1 MKTVGLI
8 PASGSASRLGG
19 LPKFALPISDKS
31 SLLGWHVSNL
41 LKVCDE
47 VRVSTQSKWVPLVE
61 SMDLPISL
69 INKEPSTLSDAI
81 VSLANS
87 GDDQYIFTMP
97 DTYYANLERNPFE
110 TLFEQPEEIILG
122 CFDCPPSLKGKV
134 GQVDLVQNRIV
145 AAADKN
151 PECSFPFMWGYMA
164 FKHGQIQKLPAD
176 SDTPSLLIDKWI
188 SAGITVGAHYNSGEY
203 IDVGSFDGV
212 KRLYTS
218 LIQIS

>member
-8 PASGSASRLGG
+8 PASGNASRLGG

-61 SMDLPISL
+61 SMNLPITL
-69 INKEPSTLSDAI
+69 IQKEPSTLSDAI
-81 VSLANS
+81 VSLAKS
-87 GDDQYIFTMP
+87 GSDQYIFTMP
-97 DTYYANLERNPFE
+97 DTYYVNFDKGSFE
-110 TLFEQPEEIILG
+110 KIFENSEEIILG
-122 CFDCPPSLKGKV
+122 CFDCPPNLRGKV

-145 AAADKN
+145 AAMDKN
-151 PECSFPFMWGYMA
+151 LSCTFPFMWGYMA
-164 FKHGQIQKLPAD
+164 FRQGQIQKLTAD

-188 SAGITVGAHYNSGEY
+188 SAGITIGAQYNSGEY

-218 LIQIS
+218 LIEIS